1 MSKGDRE
8 TPGQVAGTESSN
20 LSRERLSLLTKVAVM
35 YHEQG
40 IRQPEIADRLH
51 ISQSRVSR
59 FLKEAVA
66 LGIVRTVV
74 VSPPGV
80 YTDLESRLVDRYGLA
95 DAVVVDPFSDDEP
108 VVLRALGAA
117 AATYLGTTLV
127 NDELVGISS
136 WSATLLAAVEAMQP
150 KALGAQSKVVQVIG
164 GSGQIGAQVMA
175 TRMVERLSKLLGAK
189 AVYLHAPGVVD
200 SADARRAL
208 LSDTAFAP
216 VVNDWSKLTLLL
228 VGIGAVEPSSLLH
241 DSGNSLNESELERLR
256 SVGAVGDVCLRF
268 FDKDG
273 APLDSELDS
282 RVVGISVEE
291 LRAVPRKIGVAGGA
305 RKVDAIRAAAVGGWI
320 DVLITDLSSATALLD

>member
-1 MSKGDRE
+1 MSQGDRQ
-8 TPGQVAGTESSN
+8 TPGRVAGTEPSN
-20 LSRERLSLLTKVAVM
+20 MSIERLSLLTKVAVM

-59 FLKEAVA
+59 FLKEAVG

-80 YTDLESRLVDRYGLA
+80 YTDLESRLVDRFGLA

-127 NDELVGISS
+127 NEELVGISS

-150 KALGAQSKVVQVIG
+150 KALGAQSRVVQVIG

-175 TRMVERLSKLLGAK
+175 TQMVERLSKLLSAK
-189 AVYLHAPGVVD
+189 AVYLHAPGIVD

-216 VVNDWSKLTLLL
+216 VVNDWSKLSLLL
-228 VGIGAVEPSSLLH
+228 VGIGALEPSALLH
-241 DSGNSLNESELERLR
+241 DSGNSLGESELARLR
-256 SVGAVGDVCLRF
+256 SIGAVGDVCLRF

-273 APLDSELDS
+273 VPVESELDS
-282 RVVGISVEE
+282 RVVGIGVDE
-291 LRAVPRKIGVAGGA
+291 LLAVPRKIGVAGGA
-305 RKVDAIRAAAVGGWI
+305 RKVDAIRAAATGGWI
-320 DVLITDLSSATALLD
+320 DVLITDLSSASALVD